1 MNQAPAARRPPTAFR
16 PRYIDEYT
24 GPTVN
29 PLSATSTPRG
39 PTSRFYGYDLTARAR
54 EGKPT
59 TMTTRN
65 PIRDE
70 PTALRFY
77 EHDLTARGGA
87 GRPSTATTRHARRDE
102 PTAPSNV
109 DSYKKGGM
117 VKKTGLAYLHKG
129 EMVIPKKD
137 VKKVKKMLK

>member
-1 MNQAPAARRPPTAFR
+1 MNRRSGNLPINQPMIPARRPPTAHR
-16 PRYIDEYT
+16 PRYIDEHT
-24 GPTVN
+24 GPTIN
-29 PLSATSTPRG
+29 PLAAIPSA
-39 PTSRFYGYDLTARAR
+39 PTSRFYGYDLTARGR

-59 TMTTRN
+59 TM
-65 PIRDE
+65 P
-70 PTALRFY
+70 
-77 EHDLTARGGA
+77 
-87 GRPSTATTRHARRDE
+87 TRHARRDE